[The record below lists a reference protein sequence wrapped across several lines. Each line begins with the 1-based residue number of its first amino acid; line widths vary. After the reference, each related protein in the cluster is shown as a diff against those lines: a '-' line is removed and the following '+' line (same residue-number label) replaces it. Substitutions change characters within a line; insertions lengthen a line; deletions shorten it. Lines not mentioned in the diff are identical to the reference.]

1 LPHALTGDLSRLVLV
16 YGESARSPEG
26 VPHEFSYFVAY
37 AMGSGEVFQCV
48 VRPRTGLPPADHL
61 RYMGLSTADFDDAV
75 DQTELC
81 QRWQSFLAGC
91 AAPPLMAAW
100 NQRTLDLLT
109 RMTGSAA
116 SRLSLKGAY
125 RAVYG
130 RDALSLEEAVEQ
142 RALVLPALGLMGRA
156 ERRLGGCVAVA
167 HHLNARASTDEVP
180 A

>member
-1 LPHALTGDLSRLVLV
+1 MVTVPKLCRGKETSAVFSHRAPIAFGHVFVLPVRNRA
-16 YGESARSPEG
+16 ARVGPE
-26 VPHEFSYFVAY
+26 F
-37 AMGSGEVFQCV
+37 
-48 VRPRTGLPPADHL
+48 
-61 RYMGLSTADFDDAV
+61 AV
-75 DQTELC
+75 DQAELC

-167 HHLNARASTDEVP
+167 QHLNARASTDGVP